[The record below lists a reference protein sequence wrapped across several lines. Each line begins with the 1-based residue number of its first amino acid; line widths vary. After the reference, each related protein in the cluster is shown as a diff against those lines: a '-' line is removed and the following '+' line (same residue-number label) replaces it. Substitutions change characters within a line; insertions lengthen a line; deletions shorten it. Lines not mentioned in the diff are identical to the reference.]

1 MKLSELAAWKVPVE
15 HVYQSRILRQ
25 QLPANTRRILQK
37 RSGFKN
43 IPNAQIR
50 NLLGAN
56 ASPNLVTRVL
66 LLRGHIP
73 RRNASLKKVVE
84 YARRGMTLENVK
96 MVRNFRNPHR
106 SKNVSFNAAYNSISR
121 MRNGRNG
128 AIIPYTFQNA
138 FQRTPLNTLI
148 NTYQSK
154 IYDRNAHR

>member
-15 HVYQSRILRQ
+15 HVYESRILRQ
-25 QLPANTRRILQK
+25 QLPENIRRILQN
-37 RSGFKN
+37 RSGFRN

-50 NLLGAN
+50 KLLGAK

-73 RRNASLKKVVE
+73 RRNASLKNVVE

-96 MVRNFRNPHR
+96 MVRNFRNPDRFRKPHR

-148 NTYQSK
+148 NTYQAQK
-154 IYDRNAHR
+154 I